1 MTPAARLQ
9 ASIELLDALLETN
22 APADQTVAT
31 FLRAR
36 RYIGGGDRRAI
47 LDRVYGVLR
56 ARAKLGWWLDRL
68 GTHTSGRTLVLAA
81 LALIDGAQANSIGPL
96 FDGQR
101 FSPEPLTAPER
112 RLLDALEGETLV
124 HPDQPLAVR
133 LEIPDW
139 AEAPLRERFG
149 EDFEREVAELNKP
162 APTDLRVNALAGTR
176 DEAKAALAATNI
188 EARPTKYSP
197 LGLRLDGRFNLP
209 ELDSFKSGLIEV
221 QDEGSQLIALLTD
234 AKPGMRV
241 VDFCAGAG
249 GKTLALAA
257 AMDNRGSIV
266 ACDVVKGRI
275 DRAGTRL
282 RRAGVHNVQR
292 RVIEGARDPWIK
304 RHAGGFDRV
313 LVDAPCTGSGTW
325 RRNPDQRWRMGPES
339 LASLQQEQA
348 EILDGAARLVKRG
361 GRLVYATCS
370 FFRAENEEQVEGFI
384 ARHPDFALLPVGAT
398 WDAILSGECPAT
410 GPMLT
415 LTPARH
421 GTDGFFL
428 SILERKAASET

>member
-9 ASIELLDALLETN
+9 ASIELLDALRETN
-22 APADQTVAT
+22 SAADQAVAS

-56 ARAKLGWWLDRL
+56 ARAKLGWWLDRR
-68 GTHTSGRTLVLAA
+68 GARTSGRTLVLGS
-81 LALIDGAQANSIGPL
+81 LALIDGERAKAVGPL
-96 FDGQR
+96 FDGTR
-101 FSPEPLTAPER
+101 FAPEPLTSPER
-112 RLLDALEGETLV
+112 KLLDALDGETLA

-149 EDFEREVAELNKP
+149 DAFEREVAALNRP
-162 APTDLRVNALAGTR
+162 APTDLRVNTLAGSR
-176 DEAKAALAATNI
+176 DAAQAALAANNI
-188 EARPTKYSP
+188 MARATPLSP

-209 ELDSFKSGLIEV
+209 ELDAFKSGLIEV

-257 AMDNRGSIV
+257 SMENRGSIV

-292 RVIEGARDPWIK
+292 RVLEGARDPWIR

-325 RRNPDQRWRMGPES
+325 RRNPDQRWRMGPDA

-348 EILDGAARLVKRG
+348 EILDSAARLVRPG

-370 FFRAENEEQVEGFI
+370 FFSAENEAQVEAFV
-384 ARHPDFALLPVGAT
+384 ARNPSFALLPVADV
-398 WDAILSGECPAT
+398 WAAILPAACPAA
-410 GPMLT
+410 GPMLM